1 MEGPAE
7 TRPCDPE
14 GSPRNWL
21 SLHSTGVASSS
32 LGGCPRPR
40 LKEGLG
46 RWVGNLPRSSCFGW
60 AGVAPP
66 PRGPQPI
73 ARFLGAKGAAH
84 TSWWPSLSTVAQAG
98 PGPGWGNIRGK
109 RKLEGCSGHALV
121 HAGAMAPLSTQHAHM
136 RPATLCT
143 GHQHH
148 TQSTCVH
155 TAHTAHRHTQDTGT
169 HSTHRHTAHTGT
181 ETHTAHTGTHST
193 CTQLPVVPCMLGGS
207 LHG

>member
-1 MEGPAE
+1 MLPAPSGFSRLPAPSKGGQAVEGPAE

-32 LGGCPRPR
+32 LGGRPRPR

-73 ARFLGAKGAAH
+73 ARFLGAKEAAH
-84 TSWWPSLSTVAQAG
+84 TSWWVPLHCS
-98 PGPGWGNIRGK
+98 PGW
-109 RKLEGCSGHALV
+109 A
-121 HAGAMAPLSTQHAHM
+121 
-136 RPATLCT
+136 RPRV
-143 GHQHH
+143 GQ
-148 TQSTCVH
+148 
-155 TAHTAHRHTQDTGT
+155 
-169 HSTHRHTAHTGT
+169 HTG
-181 ETHTAHTGTHST
+181 EKEAGGLLWPCPHA
-193 CTQLPVVPCMLGGS
+193 CPVLW
-207 LHG
+207 LH